1 MSAEDTPTAIVTGA
15 SSGVGLH
22 ATAALVKRGWHVV
35 MACRDLGKAGD
46 ALRRLDLPA
55 GSVTPMHLDLGSLES
70 VRRFV
75 ENYRR
80 RADAL
85 EALVCNAA
93 VYLPQLSQPMRSRDG
108 YEISVATNHLG
119 HFLLANLLL
128 EDLGRSRTA
137 TRRVVTLGTITANT
151 AEFAGRIPVPRPAH
165 LGELEGLAAG
175 FKAPVAM
182 LDGGRFRPGKAY
194 KDSKLCNMIT
204 SRELH
209 RRHHDASG
217 IVFSTVYPGCVAD
230 SGLFRHA
237 PAAFRLLFPPFQ
249 KYVTRG
255 YVPQPL
261 AGERVAQ
268 VVADPGFENSGL
280 HWSWG
285 GRQRDAAAP
294 FAQSLSVE
302 AVDQARAEQLW
313 GLSARLVGLRD

>member
-1 MSAEDTPTAIVTGA
+1 MSAADTPTAIVTGA
-15 SSGVGLH
+15 SSGIGLQ

-46 ALRRLDLPA
+46 ALRRVGLEA
-55 GSVTPMHLDLGSLES
+55 GGVTPMHLDLASLDS

-75 ENYRR
+75 DNYRR

-108 YEISVATNHLG
+108 FEISVATNHLG

-128 EDLGRSRTA
+128 DDLKRSRATA
-137 TRRVVTLGTITANT
+137 RRVVTLGTITANT
-151 AEFAGRIPVPRPAH
+151 AEFAGRIPIARPAH
-165 LGELEGLAAG
+165 LGELDGLAGG
-175 FKAPVAM
+175 FKAPVDM
-182 LDGGRFRPGKAY
+182 IDGGAFRPGKAY

-209 RRHHDASG
+209 RRFHDSTG
-217 IVFSTVYPGCVAD
+217 IVFSTVYPGCAAD
-230 SGLFRHA
+230 SALFRHA

-255 YVPQPL
+255 YVTQAL

-268 VVADPGFENSGL
+268 VVADPGFGNSGL

-285 GRQRDAAAP
+285 GRQRADAAP

-302 AVDQARAEQLW
+302 GRDQVRAERLW
-313 GLSARLVGLRD
+313 DLSAGLVGLRR

>member
-1 MSAEDTPTAIVTGA
+1 MSGADTPTAIVTGA

-22 ATAALVKRGWHVV
+22 ATRALLRRGWHVV
-35 MACRDLGKAGD
+35 MACRDLGKAGQAIRLLGFD
-46 ALRRLDLPA
+46 AA
-55 GSVTPMHLDLGSLES
+55 AVTPMHLDLGSLDS

-93 VYLPQLSQPMRSRDG
+93 VYLPQLREPMRSRDG

-128 EDLGRSRTA
+128 EDLRRSRSA
-137 TRRVVTLGTITANT
+137 TRRLVTLGTITANT
-151 AEFAGRIPVPRPAH
+151 AEFAGRIPIPRPAH
-165 LGELEGLAAG
+165 LGDLAGLATG

-182 LDGGRFRPGKAY
+182 IDGGRFLPGKAY

-209 RRHHDASG
+209 RRFHDATG

-230 SGLFRHA
+230 TGLFRHT
-237 PAAFRLLFPPFQ
+237 PAAFRRLFPPFQ

-255 YVPQPL
+255 YVTQEL

-268 VVADPGFENSGL
+268 VTADPGFGNSGL

-285 GRQRDAAAP
+285 GRRSAERSP

-302 AVDQARAEQLW
+302 ASDQARAERLW
-313 GLSARLVGLRD
+313 ELSAALVGLRA

>member
-1 MSAEDTPTAIVTGA
+1 MSAADTPTAIVTGA
-15 SSGVGLH
+15 SSGIGLH
-22 ATAALVKRGWHVV
+22 ATQALVRRGWHVV
-35 MACRDLGKAGD
+35 MACRDLGKAD
-46 ALRRLDLPA
+46 LALRRVGIETA
-55 GSVTPMHLDLGSLES
+55 AVTPMHLDLGSLDN

-93 VYLPQLSQPMRSRDG
+93 VYLPQLREPMRSRDG
-108 YEISVATNHLG
+108 HEVSVATNHLG

-128 EDLGRSRTA
+128 EDLQRSRAA

-151 AEFAGRIPVPRPAH
+151 AEFAGRIPIPRPAH
-165 LGELEGLAAG
+165 LGDLEGLTAG

-182 LDGGRFRPGKAY
+182 IDGGRFRPGKAY

-209 RRHHDASG
+209 RRFHDSTG

-249 KYVTRG
+249 KFVTRG
-255 YVPQPL
+255 YVTAEL

-268 VVADPGFENSGL
+268 VVAEPGFGNSGL

-285 GRQRDAAAP
+285 GRQRADAAP

-302 AVDQARAEQLW
+302 ARDQARAEKLW
-313 GLSARLVGLRD
+313 TLSAALVGLRG